1 MILRRMGC
9 RQNCPRATAKRL
21 GSSPRSRGL
30 RRSMHGGG
38 IDPGCRPN
46 FSEAVRQLVEIGIEA
61 TKNGGKGKPKKE
73 PK

>member
-1 MILRRMGC
+1 MILRRIEMPPKLPQGDGKKVGIVA
-9 RQNCPRATAKRL
+9 PFAWIAKVDAW
-21 GSSPRSRGL
+21 
-30 RRSMHGGG
+30 RR
-38 IDPGCRPN
+38 DQPGWPN